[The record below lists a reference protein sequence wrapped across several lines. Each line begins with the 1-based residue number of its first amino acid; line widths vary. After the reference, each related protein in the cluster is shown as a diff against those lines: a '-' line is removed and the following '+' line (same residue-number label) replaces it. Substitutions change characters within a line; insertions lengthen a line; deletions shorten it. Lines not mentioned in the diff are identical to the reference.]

1 MHKPRYGVVPVE
13 VMLGQDGYS
22 YLDAM
27 RRGEILSPPIYETLG
42 LRLKVVERGRVVVQG
57 TPSLRFY
64 GPINNVHVGFTSSV
78 LQAALISAVQSVL
91 EAGEMGLPVEYKV
104 NLVRPVLETTGPV
117 DAIAMVLYR
126 GRTVATAE
134 GKLVDGAGKLYA
146 HASVTCT
153 ILTPEEKPGEKKE
166 D

>member
-1 MHKPRYGVVPVE
+1 MHKPRYGIVPVE

-27 RRGEILSPPIYETLG
+27 RRGEILSPPMYETLG
-42 LRLKVVERGRVVVQG
+42 LRLKEVERGRVVVQG

-91 EAGEMGLPVEYKV
+91 DAGELGLPVEYKV

-134 GKLVDGAGKLYA
+134 GKLVDAGGKLYA

-153 ILTPEEKPGEKKE
+153 IMTPEEKKE
-166 D
+166 G

>member
-1 MHKPRYGVVPVE
+1 MHKPRYGIVPVE

-27 RRGEILSPPIYETLG
+27 CLGEILSPPIYETLG
-42 LRLKVVERGRVVVQG
+42 LRLKEVGRGRAVVQG

-64 GPINNVHVGFTSSV
+64 GPISNVHVGFTSSV
-78 LQAALISAVQSVL
+78 LQAALISAVHSVL
-91 EAGEMGLPVEYKV
+91 EVGELGVPVEYKV
-104 NLVRPVLETTGPV
+104 NLVRPVIETTGPV

-134 GKLVDGAGKLYA
+134 GKLVDAAGKLYA

-153 ILTPEEKPGEKKE
+153 ILTPDENKE

>member
-1 MHKPRYGVVPVE
+1 MHKPRYGIVPVE
-13 VMLGQDGYS
+13 VMLSQDGFS

-42 LRLKVVERGRVVVQG
+42 LRLKEVERGRVVVTG
-57 TPSLRFY
+57 TPGLRFY
-64 GPINNVHVGFTSSV
+64 GPVNNVHVGFTSTV
-78 LQAALISAVQSVL
+78 VQAALISAVQSAL
-91 EAGEMGLPVEYKV
+91 EVGELALPVEFKV
-104 NLVRPVLETTGPV
+104 NLVRPVIEMTGPV
-117 DAIAMVLYR
+117 DAIATVLYR

-153 ILTPEEKPGEKKE
+153 IMTPEVKPEEMREG
-166 D
+166 

>member
-1 MHKPRYGVVPVE
+1 MHKPRYGIVPIE
-13 VMLGQDGYS
+13 VMLSQDGFS

-42 LRLKVVERGRVVVQG
+42 LRLKEVERGRVVVEG
-57 TPSLRFY
+57 APSLRFY
-64 GPINNVHVGFTSSV
+64 GPVNNVHVGFTSSV

-104 NLVRPVLETTGPV
+104 NLVRPVVEATGPV

-126 GRTVATAE
+126 GRSVATAE
-134 GKLVDGAGKLYA
+134 GKLVDAAGKLYA

-153 ILTPEEKPGEKKE
+153 IMTPEEKKE
-166 D
+166 G

>member
-1 MHKPRYGVVPVE
+1 MHKPRYGIVPVE

-42 LRLKVVERGRVVVQG
+42 LRLKLVERGRVVVQG
-57 TPSLRFY
+57 TPGLRFY
-64 GPINNVHVGFTSSV
+64 GPVNNVHVGFTSSV

-91 EAGEMGLPVEYKV
+91 EVGELGVPVEYKV
-104 NLVRPVLETTGPV
+104 NLVRPVVETTGPV
-117 DAIAMVLYR
+117 DAIALVLYR
-126 GRTVATAE
+126 GRSVATAE

-153 ILTPEEKPGEKKE
+153 ILTPEEKKE
-166 D
+166 G

>member
-1 MHKPRYGVVPVE
+1 MHKPRYGIVPVE

-27 RRGEILSPPIYETLG
+27 RRGEILSPPMYETLG
-42 LRLKVVERGRVVVQG
+42 LRLKEVERGRVIVQG

-64 GPINNVHVGFTSSV
+64 GPVNNVHVGFTSSV

-91 EAGEMGLPVEYKV
+91 EAGELGVPVEYKV
-104 NLVRPVLETTGPV
+104 NLVRPVVETTGPV

-126 GRTVATAE
+126 GRSVATAE
-134 GKLVDGAGKLYA
+134 GKLVDAAGKLYA

-153 ILTPEEKPGEKKE
+153 IMTPEEKKE
-166 D
+166 G

>member
-1 MHKPRYGVVPVE
+1 MHKPRYGIVPVE
-13 VMLGQDGYS
+13 EMLNQDGFS

-27 RRGEILSPPIYETLG
+27 RRGEILSPPMYETLG
-42 LRLKVVERGRVVVQG
+42 LRLKEVERGRVVVEG

-64 GPINNVHVGFTSSV
+64 GPVNNVHVGFTSGV
-78 LQAALISAVQSVL
+78 LQAALVSAVQSAL

-134 GKLVDGAGKLYA
+134 GKLVDAAGKLYA

-153 ILTPEEKPGEKKE
+153 IMTQEVKKE

>member
-1 MHKPRYGVVPVE
+1 MHKPRYGIVPVE

-27 RRGEILSPPIYETLG
+27 RRGEILSPPMYETLG
-42 LRLKVVERGRVVVQG
+42 LRLKEVERGRVVVQG

-91 EAGEMGLPVEYKV
+91 EAGELGVPVEYKV
-104 NLVRPVLETTGPV
+104 NLVRPVIETTGPV

-126 GRTVATAE
+126 GRSVATAE

-153 ILTPEEKPGEKKE
+153 IMTPE
-166 D
+166 

>member
-1 MHKPRYGVVPVE
+1 MHKPRYGVVPVD
-13 VMLGQDGYS
+13 VMLSQDGYS

-27 RRGEILSPPIYETLG
+27 RRGEILSPPMYETLG
-42 LRLKVVERGRVVVQG
+42 LRLKEVERGRVVVQG

-91 EAGEMGLPVEYKV
+91 EAGELGLPVEYKV
-104 NLVRPVLETTGPV
+104 NLVRPLLETTGPV

-153 ILTPEEKPGEKKE
+153 ILTPEEKSGEKKE

>member
-1 MHKPRYGVVPVE
+1 MHKPRYGIVPVE
-13 VMLGQDGYS
+13 VMLRQDGYS
-22 YLDAM
+22 YLDTM
-27 RRGEILSPPIYETLG
+27 RRGEILSPPMYETLG
-42 LRLKVVERGRVVVQG
+42 LRLKEVERGRVVVQG

-64 GPINNVHVGFTSSV
+64 GPVNNVHVGFTSSV

-91 EAGEMGLPVEYKV
+91 EAGELGLPVEFKV
-104 NLVRPVLETTGPV
+104 NLVRPVVESTGPV

-134 GKLVDGAGKLYA
+134 GKLVDSAGKLYA

-153 ILTPEEKPGEKKE
+153 ILTPEEKKE
-166 D
+166 A